1 MTTYEL
7 TVEGMGCSSCV
18 EKVDKIL
25 KEAGFKVLSCDLG
38 NATIQSSM
46 NPDALKKTID
56 SIMQDVGYMLVSLK
70 AV

>member
-18 EKVDKIL
+18 EKVDRIL
-25 KEAGFKVLSCDLG
+25 KEAGFKVLACDLG

-46 NPDALKKTID
+46 NQDALKKTLD
-56 SIMQDVGYMLVSLK
+56 SILQDVGYMLVSLK
-70 AV
+70 EV